1 MNIKAKKKQEVN
13 EWKSCLQNKLF
24 IGLPAINSLSKAQKT
39 VSKKQSEK
47 EIIKLEINK
56 KQEEETGDSYT
67 SFSKHEKSRF
77 SVKS

>member
-1 MNIKAKKKQEVN
+1 MNIKAKKKQEIN

-56 KQEEETGDSYT
+56 K
-67 SFSKHEKSRF
+67 
-77 SVKS
+77 